1 MIARLSVSVV
11 IPALR
16 GCHFLR
22 QALAS
27 VLRQD
32 YEPLDIWVVD
42 NGSSDDVREVALAHG
57 ESVRLLVEKCRG
69 AAHARNCAI
78 RQSGGDLL
86 AFLDDD
92 DLWTAGHLHRMAEI
106 LAADSGLGIAQ
117 GRIRNFRHLA
127 DGRPFYCSPAYQFS
141 ALSSAVYRRWVFD
154 QVGFFD
160 GSLMFG
166 EDTDYCI
173 RCWEKGI
180 RKITAEPIS
189 VLYRRHGGNMT
200 ANKNLQ
206 ELGVVKVFKRRLDRK
221 RQGLDVDALPPAG
234 LRDYL
239 GEPPEAYDT
248 GRYEEMDEETLSYLS
263 TGS

>member
-1 MIARLSVSVV
+1 MSAPLSVSVV

-16 GCHFLR
+16 GGHFLR

-32 YEPLDIWVVD
+32 YQPLHIWVVD
-42 NGSSDDVREVALAHG
+42 NGSSDDVRQVAWAHG
-57 ESVRLLVEKCRG
+57 ESVHLVEENLRG
-69 AAHARNCAI
+69 AANARNCAI
-78 RQSGGDLL
+78 RQSEGDLL

-92 DLWTAGHLHRMAEI
+92 DLWTAGHLHRMAEM
-106 LAADSGLGIAQ
+106 LAADAGLGIAQ
-117 GRIRNFRHLA
+117 GRLRDFRHLA
-127 DGRPFYCSPAYQFS
+127 DGRPYYCSPAYQFS
-141 ALSSAVYRRWVFD
+141 ALSSAVYRRWVFH
-154 QVGFFD
+154 QVGLFD

-180 RKITAEPIS
+180 RKVTAEPVS
-189 VLYRRHGGNMT
+189 VLYRRHSGNMT
-200 ANKNLQ
+200 ANKSLQ

-239 GEPPEAYDT
+239 GEPPEAYDN
-248 GRYEEMDEETLSYLS
+248 GRYEEMDAETRSCLA